1 MAQIDK
7 VEAGRAEIAFRFAKA
22 GANIAKRKDYRSHV
36 RKFPSM
42 VLTNGLAQAVAFAYS
57 KAGQEGVQNLKDPAS
72 PPNDADPW
80 ALLYRQIEHYLRSS
94 PFVSISADKLLVD
107 QLVEMESARYRMVEQ
122 DVLAFCNWLRRFAE
136 ALISAED
143 ES

>member
-1 MAQIDK
+1 MQIDK

-42 VLTNGLAQAVAFAYS
+42 VLTNGLTQAVVFAYS
-57 KAGQEGVQNLKDPAS
+57 KAGKEKVENLKNPAS
-72 PPNDADPW
+72 PPNSADPW
-80 ALLYRQIEHYLRSS
+80 ALVYRQMEQYLRGS
-94 PFVSISADKLLVD
+94 PFALIDANKLLVD
-107 QLVEMESARYRMVEQ
+107 QLVEMESPEYRMVEQ

-136 ALISAED
+136 ALIEAED